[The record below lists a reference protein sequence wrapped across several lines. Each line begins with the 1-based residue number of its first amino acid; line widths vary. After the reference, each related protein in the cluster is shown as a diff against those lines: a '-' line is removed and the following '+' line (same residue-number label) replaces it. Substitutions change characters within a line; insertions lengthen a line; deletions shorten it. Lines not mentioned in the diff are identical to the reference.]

1 MLFKTIFTNEAEQ
14 NVIDLFHWYCEVD
27 FNLGL
32 KFIDEYK
39 TTLKKVSTHPTH
51 YSFVAPK
58 LRRCHFDKMNCII
71 VYSFKKDI
79 IRILSIKDARSK
91 PNKNFY

>member
-32 KFIDEYK
+32 
-39 TTLKKVSTHPTH
+39 S
-51 YSFVAPK
+51 
-58 LRRCHFDKMNCII
+58 
-71 VYSFKKDI
+71 
-79 IRILSIKDARSK
+79 
-91 PNKNFY
+91 NF